1 MGKNKNQESVL
12 SPKEQEQLK
21 KEALKVLHDEIKGEL
36 VSEVVSEVKKELD
49 TVVKDV
55 EESINVEF
63 KSELVEKVSSE
74 LEEEI
79 KNNIRKEQAKLSRK
93 KSWKIF
99 RLDIYILVLLAFAGF
114 LIYKLYNAGELE
126 YIKDKVNNVLETTT
140 TTKVTTTVK
149 TKDMLINEYKYL
161 VMDLNIDQIDL
172 LINEVNVDDISDAY
186 KLAIAYHNIKDE
198 DIHKE
203 GIIYQIKVETMEE
216 ATKKIFAKEV
226 KPTSFTVDGIN
237 YAYSESQKIYLAI
250 VNEDI
255 INNMTIGKEV
265 YDVLENEKEIKIY
278 AYVGAI
284 IDNNVYNLKDLN
296 TIIGNT
302 TSNLEYK
309 EKLSQIEYTFVKDGD
324 NYYLTSIKNIK

>member
-1 MGKNKNQESVL
+1 MGKNKNQDSIL
-12 SPKEQEQLK
+12 NPKEQQQLK

-36 VSEVVSEVKKELD
+36 VSEVVAEVKKELD

-74 LEEEI
+74 LEEEV

-99 RLDIYILVLLAFAGF
+99 RLDIYILVLLVFAGF

-126 YIKDKVNNVLETTT
+126 FIKKQVNNVLETTT
-140 TTKVTTTVK
+140 SEVTTTVK
-149 TKDMLINEYKYL
+149 TKEMLINEYKYL
-161 VMDLNIDQIDL
+161 VMDLDINQIDL
-172 LINEVNVDDISDAY
+172 LINEVNVDDISDSY

-198 DIHKE
+198 DIQKE
-203 GIIYQIKVETMEE
+203 GIIYQIKASKMKE
-216 ATKKIFAKEV
+216 ATNKIFKDEV
-226 KPTSFTVDGIN
+226 KPTSFNVDGIN
-237 YAYSESQKIYLAI
+237 YAYSESQDIYLAI
-250 VNEDI
+250 VNPENK
-255 INNMTIGKEV
+255 NNMTIKKEL
-265 YDVLENEKEIKIY
+265 YDIEKNDKEIKLY

-284 IDNNVYNLKDLN
+284 VDNNVYNLKDLN
-296 TIIGNT
+296 TIIGNL
-302 TSNLEYK
+302 TSNIDYK
-309 EKLSQIEYTFVKDGD
+309 EKLSQIEYTFNIDGN

>member
-1 MGKNKNQESVL
+1 MGKNKNQDSIL
-12 SPKEQEQLK
+12 NPKEQQQLK

-36 VSEVVSEVKKELD
+36 VSEVVAEVKKELD

-74 LEEEI
+74 LEEEV

-99 RLDIYILVLLAFAGF
+99 RLDIYILVLLVFAGF

-126 YIKDKVNNVLETTT
+126 FIKKQVNNILETTT
-140 TTKVTTTVK
+140 TEVTTTVK
-149 TKDMLINEYKYL
+149 TKEMLINEYKYL
-161 VMDLNIDQIDL
+161 VMDLDINQIDL
-172 LINEVNVDDISDAY
+172 LINEVNVDDISDSY

-198 DIHKE
+198 DIQKE
-203 GIIYQIKVETMEE
+203 GIIYQIKASKMKE
-216 ATKKIFAKEV
+216 ATNKIFKDEV
-226 KPTSFTVDGIN
+226 KPTSFNVDGIN
-237 YAYSESQKIYLAI
+237 YAYSESQDIYLAI
-250 VNEDI
+250 VNPENK
-255 INNMTIGKEV
+255 NNMTIKKEL
-265 YDVLENEKEIKIY
+265 YDIEKNDKEIKLY

-284 IDNNVYNLKDLN
+284 VDNNVYNLKDLN
-296 TIIGNT
+296 TIIGNL
-302 TSNLEYK
+302 TSNIDYK
-309 EKLSQIEYTFVKDGD
+309 EKLSQIEYTFSIDGN

>member
-1 MGKNKNQESVL
+1 MGKNKNQDSIL
-12 SPKEQEQLK
+12 NPKEQQQLK

-36 VSEVVSEVKKELD
+36 VSEVVAEVKKELD

-74 LEEEI
+74 LEEEV

-99 RLDIYILVLLAFAGF
+99 RLDIYILVLLVFAGF

-126 YIKDKVNNVLETTT
+126 FIKKQVNNVLETTT
-140 TTKVTTTVK
+140 SEVTTTVK
-149 TKDMLINEYKYL
+149 TKEMLINEYKYL
-161 VMDLNIDQIDL
+161 VMDLDINQIDL
-172 LINEVNVDDISDAY
+172 LINEVNVDDISDSY

-198 DIHKE
+198 DIQKE
-203 GIIYQIKVETMEE
+203 GIIYQIKASKMKE
-216 ATKKIFAKEV
+216 ATNKIFKDEV
-226 KPTSFTVDGIN
+226 KPTSFNVDGIN
-237 YAYSESQKIYLAI
+237 YAYSESQDIYLAI
-250 VNEDI
+250 VNPENK
-255 INNMTIGKEV
+255 NNMTIKKEL
-265 YDVLENEKEIKIY
+265 YDIEKNDKEIKLY

-284 IDNNVYNLKDLN
+284 VDNNVYNLKDLN
-296 TIIGNT
+296 TIIGNL
-302 TSNLEYK
+302 TSNIDYK
-309 EKLSQIEYTFVKDGD
+309 EKLSQIEYTFSIDGN

>member
-1 MGKNKNQESVL
+1 MSKNKNQDNVL

-21 KEALKVLHDEIKGEL
+21 KESLKVLHDEIKGEL
-36 VSEVVSEVKKELD
+36 VSEVVAEVKKELD

-74 LEEEI
+74 LEEEV
-79 KNNIRKEQAKLSRK
+79 KNNIRKEQAKLSRR

-126 YIKDKVNNVLETTT
+126 YIKDKVNKVITTT
-140 TTKVTTTVK
+140 TTTEVTTVK
-149 TKDMLINEYKYL
+149 TKDMLISEYNHL
-161 VMDLNIDQIDL
+161 VMDLKIDQIDL
-172 LINEVNVDDISDAY
+172 LLNEVSVNDISDAY
-186 KLAIAYHNIKDE
+186 KLAIAYHNIKEE
-198 DIHKE
+198 DIVKE
-203 GIIYQIKVETMEE
+203 GIIYQIKADVMDK
-216 ATKKIFAKEV
+216 ALKKIFKEEV
-226 KPTSFTVDGIN
+226 KPTSFVVDGIN
-237 YAYSESQKIYLAI
+237 YAYSESQGSYLAI
-250 VNEDI
+250 VNEEI
-255 INNMTIGKEV
+255 INNMTILKEV
-265 YDVLENEKEIKIY
+265 YDVIVTDKEVKLY

-284 IDNNVYNLKDLN
+284 VDTNIYNLKDLN

-302 TSNLEYK
+302 ASSIDLK
-309 EKLSQIEYTFVKDGD
+309 DKLSQVEYTFNKDDG

>member
-1 MGKNKNQESVL
+1 MGKNKNQDSIL
-12 SPKEQEQLK
+12 NPKEQQQLK

-36 VSEVVSEVKKELD
+36 VSEVVAEVKKELD

-74 LEEEI
+74 LEEEV

-99 RLDIYILVLLAFAGF
+99 RLDIYILVLLVFAGF

-126 YIKDKVNNVLETTT
+126 FIKKQVNNVLETTT
-140 TTKVTTTVK
+140 TEVTTTVK
-149 TKDMLINEYKYL
+149 TKEMLINEYKYL
-161 VMDLNIDQIDL
+161 VMDLDINQIDL
-172 LINEVNVDDISDAY
+172 LINEVNVDDISDQY

-198 DIHKE
+198 DIQKE
-203 GIIYQIKVETMEE
+203 GIIYQIKASKMKE
-216 ATKKIFAKEV
+216 ATNKIFKDEV
-226 KPTSFTVDGIN
+226 KPTSFNVDGIN
-237 YAYSESQKIYLAI
+237 YAYSESQDIYLAI
-250 VNEDI
+250 VNPENK
-255 INNMTIGKEV
+255 NNMTIKKEL
-265 YDVLENEKEIKIY
+265 YDIEKNDKEIKLY

-284 IDNNVYNLKDLN
+284 VDNNVYNLKDLN
-296 TIIGNT
+296 TIIGNL
-302 TSNLEYK
+302 TSNIDYK
-309 EKLSQIEYTFVKDGD
+309 EKLSQIEYTFSIDGN